1 MDLGGGVG
9 DAWEILANVGGNR
22 GQPGSCALKAAVCPG
37 GARWDERY
45 SLLVVL
51 LMWHLGWPLL
61 LEVIADVVMTSL

>member
-37 GARWDERY
+37 GPLGRA
-45 SLLVVL
+45 LLVTGVL
-51 LMWHLGWPLL
+51 LMAPGVATVAW
-61 LEVIADVVMTSL
+61 EK

>member
-9 DAWEILANVGGNR
+9 VGDAWEYWRRKSWPAWFVR
-22 GQPGSCALKAAVCPG
+22 SESAAVCPG

-51 LMWHLGWPLL
+51 LMAPGVATVW
-61 LEVIADVVMTSL
+61 EK